1 MAFVLLSSPCIAAL
15 SVTRKEMG
23 SVKWLLITIAFQML
37 TAYLVSFILYTLGS
51 LFLFNK
57 WIILIPMI
65 SAAVG
70 IIVYAIIKTKAKRR
84 KIINAVR
91 YGNRAR
97 SASQTYS
104 EIAAKLGLTEDD
116 YECYGNIRQK

>member
-1 MAFVLLSSPCIAAL
+1 
-15 SVTRKEMG
+15 MG
-23 SVKWLLITIAFQML
+23 SVNMLITIAFQML

-70 IIVYAIIKTKAKRR
+70 IIVYAIIKTKA
-84 KIINAVR
+84 A
-91 YGNRAR
+91 
-97 SASQTYS
+97 
-104 EIAAKLGLTEDD
+104 
-116 YECYGNIRQK
+116 QKEKK

>member
-1 MAFVLLSSPCIAAL
+1 
-15 SVTRKEMG
+15 MG

-70 IIVYAIIKTKAKRR
+70 IIVYAIIKNQGRPKGEK
-84 KIINAVR
+84 
-91 YGNRAR
+91 
-97 SASQTYS
+97 
-104 EIAAKLGLTEDD
+104 
-116 YECYGNIRQK
+116 